1 MKHTKNTITVK
12 ATESSW
18 FRSAKFNEEHN
29 VLVVTKLATRKT
41 MRNVRQHGFWYCTR
55 EAFQELQEAFS
66 KMGEGDSLGRTFNR
80 VLQPLQ
86 GTEEAKAAIEAAK
99 ASN

>member
-1 MKHTKNTITVK
+1 MKYTKNTITAK

-29 VLVVTKLATRKT
+29 VLVVIKLARRKT
-41 MRNVRQHGFWYCTR
+41 MRNVRRPGYWYCTR
-55 EAFQELQEAFS
+55 EAFQALQEAFS
-66 KMGEGDSLGRTFNR
+66 KMGEGDSLGQTFNK

-86 GTEEAKAAIEAAK
+86 GTEEAKAAIEAEK